1 MLSTTLGA
9 CLQRGGKL
17 SKPVWRFI
25 YRESCDFE
33 FDYEFT
39 LVTTS
44 IATFVFVFF
53 TLINAR
59 KLCYHLFMSE
69 ISYIG
74 LSNAKTRRI
83 FKPYFQ

>member
-1 MLSTTLGA
+1 MDMLNKVIDACTTLGA

-17 SKPVWRFI
+17 SEPVWRSI

-44 IATFVFVFF
+44 IATFVLFF
-53 TLINAR
+53 LR
-59 KLCYHLFMSE
+59 
-69 ISYIG
+69 
-74 LSNAKTRRI
+74 
-83 FKPYFQ
+83 

>member
-39 LVTTS
+39 VVTTS
-44 IATFVFVFF
+44 IATFVLFF
-53 TLINAR
+53 YAN
-59 KLCYHLFMSE
+59 
-69 ISYIG
+69 
-74 LSNAKTRRI
+74 
-83 FKPYFQ
+83 